1 MRSLLAS
8 INCSA
13 NSTGL
18 LKMPGS
24 KRSRRSATT
33 TWRSAACRRYAPIT
47 PEWRRNSPST
57 RLQPL
62 DDCGLG
68 CRPVSDPGGPA
79 FRSRDGRGH
88 RHAPVRL
95 RRLGRYRQ
103 HRRASRGCRSAQSRA
118 RVRDDRERA
127 GKRLQLRWSTQD
139 RHQGRPRAGGAF
151 RKSSPLTVA
160 RIFRS
165 GSYFI
170 KGINPTRTWASS
182 GKVLLRLEQQMR
194 RREFITLLGGAA
206 VAWPFPVRA
215 QQPPT
220 TVKQARVGVLAVSP
234 PTPAMLNAFREGMRE
249 RGYIEGQNLSIDVRW
264 SQGTFE
270 QISALAAELVSA
282 NVQVIIAWAT
292 PSVIAARRATSVIP
306 IVMVSVGD
314 PVGSGFVTSLARP
327 GGNITG
333 FSGFTADLSAKLMAL
348 FVELVPNIKR
358 VGIVSNSYNPNV
370 MVQLW
375 ETEDAVHKLG
385 LQSQV
390 VEARTPEEFE
400 RAFARLSMERVHGVV
415 LLADPSVIEQA
426 KKIAELAQA
435 ARLPTAFQRRENVEA
450 GGLMSYGGN
459 IQYQFRQA
467 AIHVDRIL
475 KGAKPADLPVEQ
487 PTKFE
492 LVVNLSAAKALGLSI
507 PESFLSLAD
516 EVIE

>member
-1 MRSLLAS
+1 
-8 INCSA
+8 
-13 NSTGL
+13 
-18 LKMPGS
+18 
-24 KRSRRSATT
+24 
-33 TWRSAACRRYAPIT
+33 
-47 PEWRRNSPST
+47 
-57 RLQPL
+57 
-62 DDCGLG
+62 
-68 CRPVSDPGGPA
+68 
-79 FRSRDGRGH
+79 
-88 RHAPVRL
+88 
-95 RRLGRYRQ
+95 
-103 HRRASRGCRSAQSRA
+103 
-118 RVRDDRERA
+118 
-127 GKRLQLRWSTQD
+127 
-139 RHQGRPRAGGAF
+139 
-151 RKSSPLTVA
+151 
-160 RIFRS
+160 
-165 GSYFI
+165 
-170 KGINPTRTWASS
+170 
-182 GKVLLRLEQQMR
+182 MR
-194 RREFITLLGGAA
+194 RRECITLLGGAA
-206 VAWPFPVRA
+206 FAWPFPVRA

-220 TVKQARVGVLAVSP
+220 PVKQARVGVLAVSP

-314 PVGSGFVTSLARP
+314 PVGSGFITSLARP

-348 FVELVPNIKR
+348 FIELVPNIKR

-370 MVQLW
+370 AVQLW

-400 RAFARLSMERVHGVV
+400 HAFTHLSMERVHGVV
-415 LLADPSVIEQA
+415 LLADPGVIEQA
-426 KKIAELAQA
+426 QKIAGLAQA

-487 PTKFE
+487 PTKHE
-492 LVVNLSAAKALGLSI
+492 LVINLKTAKALGLEI
-507 PESFLSLAD
+507 PDKLLALAD